1 MYKEHDVVVLRRDL
15 PDHGLLEGDVGA
27 VVGVYRAGGYE
38 VEFTAPEGKTV
49 AVVTLSESDIRPRGR
64 REILHVRE
72 VATVAG

>member
-15 PDHGLLEGDVGA
+15 PDHGLMEGDVGA
-27 VVGVYRAGGYE
+27 IVGVYRSGGYE
-38 VEFTAPEGKTV
+38 VEFTAPAGETV
-49 AVVTLSESDIRPRGR
+49 AVVTLSEGDIRPRGR